1 VRRSIALSALALLAL
16 LSVLP
21 AGAAPGAEAPP
32 TRSDALLKDVADLL
46 AKRPNDPG
54 LLNEY
59 GNQLATA
66 GRLEEAATQYEKAIK
81 VDPRL
86 AIAWHNLGVVS
97 VGLGKHFAA
106 RSAYREAIEIQ
117 PTYAMAHY
125 NLGVLLDLEGNFD
138 DALLSYQRAI
148 ELDPTLLDVR
158 RNPQIVSNKKIS
170 AVLIKSY
177 LDRGGSAYLPVQSV
191 YPPAPPA
198 ARPKTTP

>member
-1 VRRSIALSALALLAL
+1 MKNPVALSILVVLGL
-16 LSVLP
+16 LSGAP
-21 AGAAPGAEAPP
+21 APAVSAADPGPD
-32 TRSDALLKDVADLL
+32 RNDSLLKDVADLL

-59 GNQLATA
+59 GNQLTAA
-66 GRLEEAATQYEKAIK
+66 GRLGEAATQYEKAVK

-97 VGLGKHFAA
+97 VGLGKHHAA
-106 RSAYREAIEIQ
+106 QSAYKKAIEIQ

-158 RNPQIVSNKKIS
+158 KNPQIVSNKKIS

-191 YPPAPPA
+191 YPPAQ
-198 ARPKTTP
+198 PKAKPKP

>member
-1 VRRSIALSALALLAL
+1 VNRPITLPAVVLLAL
-16 LSVLP
+16 LP
-21 AGAAPGAEAPP
+21 ALAWAAPGADVP
-32 TRSDALLKDVADLL
+32 TTRPETLLKDVEDLL

-59 GNQLATA
+59 GNQLTAA
-66 GRLEEAATQYEKAIK
+66 GRLEEAAAQFEKAVK
-81 VDPRL
+81 VDPLL

-97 VGLGKHFAA
+97 VGLGKHYAA
-106 RSAYREAIEIQ
+106 RSAYRKAIEIQ

-125 NLGVLLDLEGNFD
+125 NLGVLQDLEGSFE

-148 ELDPTLLDVR
+148 ELDPSLLDVR

-191 YPPAPPA
+191 YPPAA
-198 ARPKTTP
+198 PKKKPTP

>member
-1 VRRSIALSALALLAL
+1 VKSPVALSTLMVLGL
-16 LSVLP
+16 LSGAPSVAASAADP
-21 AGAAPGAEAPP
+21 APD
-32 TRSDALLKDVADLL
+32 RNDSLLKDVADLL

-59 GNQLATA
+59 GNQLTAA
-66 GRLEEAATQYEKAIK
+66 GRLEEAATQYEKAVK

-97 VGLGKHFAA
+97 VGLGKHHAA
-106 RSAYREAIEIQ
+106 QSAYKKAIEIQ

-158 RNPQIVSNKKIS
+158 KNPQIVSNKKIS

-177 LDRGGSAYLPVQSV
+177 LDRGGSA
-191 YPPAPPA
+191 
-198 ARPKTTP
+198 